1 MKQWQQFQVMATQLL
16 PSRGAILLTM
26 TSQGLHVPS
35 KKQTS
40 IHWTVDALVL
50 ILYNKIHLSFLCKHG
65 GFLQI
70 QSHNNESTQ
79 CDHKLMF

>member
-1 MKQWQQFQVMATQLL
+1 MA
-16 PSRGAILLTM
+16 A
-26 TSQGLHVPS
+26 VPGHGHPIAALQRHHSLNRDITGFTCALQKS
-35 KKQTS
+35 KTS

-50 ILYNKIHLSFLCKHG
+50 SVAIILYNKIDLNFLCKHG

-70 QSHNNESTQ
+70 QLYNNE